1 MTKLNG
7 RVTDENANPVADA
20 VVEIR
25 NSAGD
30 IVDSVQV
37 DSQGNYTY
45 HLSSGSWTLNVWDPH
60 GRRGRAEVEL
70 IDGGDDH
77 KADITIEPEGA
88 GSK

>member
-1 MTKLNG
+1 MTKLTG
-7 RVTDENANPVADA
+7 RITDENGSAVADA

-37 DSQGNYTY
+37 DSEGAYAY
-45 HLSSGSWTLNVWDPH
+45 HVSDGSWTLNVWDPH

-70 IDGGDDH
+70 IDADEGR
-77 KADITIEPEGA
+77 ADITIEPEGA
-88 GSK
+88 